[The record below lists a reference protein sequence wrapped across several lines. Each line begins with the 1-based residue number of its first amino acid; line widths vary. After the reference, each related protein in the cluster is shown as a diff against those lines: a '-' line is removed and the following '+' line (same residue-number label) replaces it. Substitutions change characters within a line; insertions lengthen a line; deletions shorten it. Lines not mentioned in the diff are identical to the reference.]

1 LGSVHPNR
9 GSGVNQQPEVLA
21 NIGTFAPDLLIC
33 DISMPDMD
41 GYILLQQIR
50 ALPEAQGGN
59 TPAIAVTAF
68 SGEEDR
74 QRAFERSFQQHV
86 AKPIELE
93 QLLRAIAQLVIR

>member
-1 LGSVHPNR
+1 M
-9 GSGVNQQPEVLA
+9 
-21 NIGTFAPDLLIC
+21 C
-33 DISMPDMD
+33 DIGMTAMD
-41 GYILLQQIR
+41 GYVLLQQIR

-93 QLLRAIAQLVIR
+93 QLLRASSAPLSSNPRAADSSFHLSPSDRL